1 MNYIVDPNLIY
12 LLTVVDWIKFFIGI
26 MTAFLIVGFGVLV
39 GCAIYNYV
47 ESENPRY
54 RDETRKW
61 NRKWYKWC
69 KQFAITV
76 GVFMV
81 ISIALTIF
89 IPSKNTIITMEIA
102 KAATYENVELGVQ
115 QLKEAVDYVI
125 NAINS
130 LK

>member
-12 LLTVVDWIKFFIGI
+12 LLSVVDGLKIFIGM
-26 MTAFLIVGFGVLV
+26 MTAILIVGFGVLV

-47 ESENPRY
+47 ESENQRY

-61 NRKWYKWC
+61 NHKWYKWC
-69 KQFAITV
+69 KRLSIVV
-76 GVFMV
+76 GVFAV
-81 ISIALTIF
+81 LFIAISIF
-89 IPSKNTIITMEIA
+89 VPSKETIVYIEIA